1 MSPWIPLQDRSTKT
15 QSCSCLRG
23 DPGGGIENVEDRSL
37 QVVTTLLS
45 GQFSCLCLTQRFS
58 AEVVQD
64 KVLNV
69 TAESS

>member
-23 DPGGGIENVEDRSL
+23 DPGDGIENVEDRSL

-45 GQFSCLCLTQRFS
+45 GQFSCLGLTQRFS

-69 TAESS
+69 VAESS